1 MPFPPEDQSQ
11 GRAEAARALTEA
23 LREVAAANERLQ
35 LAAAWVFEAF
45 GDTVDAET
53 VRMLLPGGGSRRR
66 GKPPVPPVATDDEI
80 VGKHAQG
87 DDQ

>member
-1 MPFPPEDQSQ
+1 MPFPPEDHSQ

-35 LAAAWVFEAF
+35 LAAAWVFDAF

-53 VRMLLPGGGSRRR
+53 VRMLLPGNRRR
-66 GKPPVPPVATDDEI
+66 GRPPVPPVATEWSDGSTPDVQDD
-80 VGKHAQG
+80 GL
-87 DDQ
+87 

>member
-53 VRMLLPGGGSRRR
+53 VRMLLPGGSRRR

-87 DDQ
+87 GDQ